1 MYVGNDAGFINYISL
16 MEIDLPPLQVETV
29 EQAVLRLSVIVK
41 TGADPSQI
49 VANRVTSPFDA
60 TDVTFETIPGYET
73 TASQID
79 INISDLYAT
88 VEIDITELVNQ
99 WLNETYPNY
108 GIALTNP
115 DGVTMVQFGTNNIV
129 YEPYFPKLVIT
140 YSDTPVPPPPTDYSY
155 GYIYNTDEQSVSL
168 NIPIKF
174 SNNGTLP
181 GITHEAG
188 TAPIIIESAGLYA
201 VWYTVTAKQSSQ
213 FTLFRNGN
221 PVPGSTY
228 GSYRDETPYPGIV
241 IIYAAAGDQLTLRNY
256 SSDPLD
262 VTLYNEA
269 GGDETSVSASVMIL
283 KISEAITPDP
293 ILDAVNNA
301 QDITQMRDAI
311 TDPVLGLN
319 LDVFNTMSTVAQD
332 MVLGILLT
340 SKSDF
345 MYQTVQSLQGILDK
359 AVNET
364 SDPGNIQLQSSHGSR
379 KLAPEPG

>member
-140 YSDTPVPPPPTDYSY
+140 YSDT
-155 GYIYNTDEQSVSL
+155 
-168 NIPIKF
+168 
-174 SNNGTLP
+174 
-181 GITHEAG
+181 
-188 TAPIIIESAGLYA
+188 
-201 VWYTVTAKQSSQ
+201 
-213 FTLFRNGN
+213 LFRRRQ
-221 PVPGSTY
+221 PTIHM
-228 GSYRDETPYPGIV
+228 GIF
-241 IIYAAAGDQLTLRNY
+241 
-256 SSDPLD
+256 
-262 VTLYNEA
+262 
-269 GGDETSVSASVMIL
+269 
-283 KISEAITPDP
+283 ITPT
-293 ILDAVNNA
+293 N
-301 QDITQMRDAI
+301 R
-311 TDPVLGLN
+311 
-319 LDVFNTMSTVAQD
+319 VF
-332 MVLGILLT
+332 
-340 SKSDF
+340 
-345 MYQTVQSLQGILDK
+345 
-359 AVNET
+359 
-364 SDPGNIQLQSSHGSR
+364 R
-379 KLAPEPG
+379 